1 MNILVTGGA
10 GYIGS
15 ITNRTLIEA
24 GHKTIVFDNLSSGYA
39 DTVPANLIVG
49 DLRNKQD
56 IHKVF
61 SDNHIDIVV
70 HFAAKALAGE
80 SMKNPY
86 EYYENNVL
94 GGLNLVEVMREHN
107 CKKIIFSS
115 TCAVYGYPD
124 TLPVTEEEKINPESV
139 YGSSKRMF
147 EEVLEWYETVYG
159 IRHVI
164 LRYFNAAGAAL
175 DGSLGERHVPET
187 HIIPIA
193 LDVALGKKP
202 AFSVFGNDYD
212 TADGTCVRD
221 YIHVLDLAIAHK
233 QAAEYLDNREHGSV
247 VVNLGAG
254 KGYSNLEIL
263 ETIEQVTGKKVN
275 RKIEPRRPGD
285 PACIYARTDKAK
297 TVLGWTPQYSDINT
311 IIESAWKWHVSLEG
325 VGPTV

>member
-15 ITNRTLIEA
+15 ITNRILQEA
-24 GHKTIVFDNLSSGYA
+24 GHTTVVFDNLSSGYA
-39 DTVPANLIVG
+39 ENVPEHLIVG
-49 DLRNKQD
+49 DLRHKAE
-56 IHKVF
+56 IEKVF
-61 SDNHIDIVV
+61 VSHQIDIVV

-115 TCAVYGYPD
+115 TCAVYGYPEK
-124 TLPVTEEEKINPESV
+124 LPVTEEEKINPESV

-147 EEVLEWYETVYG
+147 EELLQWYATIYG
-159 IRHVI
+159 VRHVI

-175 DGSLGERHVPET
+175 DGSMGERHVPET

-202 AFSVFGNDYD
+202 SFSVYGNDYE

-233 QAAEYLDNREHGSV
+233 QAAEYLNDESHASEV
-247 VVNLGAG
+247 LNLGAG
-254 KGYSNLEIL
+254 KGYSNLQVL
-263 ETIEQVTGKKVN
+263 DTIEKVTGKRVA
-275 RKIEPRRPGD
+275 RQIEPRRLGD
-285 PACIYARTDKAK
+285 PACIFAKNDKAAA
-297 TVLGWTPQYSDINT
+297 VLGWTPEHSDLET
-311 IIESAWKWHVSLEG
+311 IITSAWLWKCKQEG
-325 VGPTV
+325 IKSEL